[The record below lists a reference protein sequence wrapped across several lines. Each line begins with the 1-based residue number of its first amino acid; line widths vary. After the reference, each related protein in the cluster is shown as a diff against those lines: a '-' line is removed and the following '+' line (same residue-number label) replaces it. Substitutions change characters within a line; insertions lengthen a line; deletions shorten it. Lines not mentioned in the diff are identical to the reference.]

1 MSNFIIITNFLF
13 EIENDFSGEF
23 KTNNLKINHYESG
36 FNLLFCQKF
45 FIITKSI
52 GKVVI
57 YIFSLLPFPSN
68 ENIIFVSY
76 IIIFPTKKET

>member
-23 KTNNLKINHYESG
+23 KTNNLEINHYESG

-45 FIITKSI
+45 CVITKSI